1 MILING
7 HIFQKNILDF
17 HKISSRSSHR
27 YSKQRFCIYSVL
39 KYRNL
44 IKDPVA
50 THFAEQM
57 QSSNWFPH
65 LPDVLRF
72 TGETLTEYNGYLNDT
87 SFPTWN
93 RDRYDSFRLRKGKK
107 KWSPDLWSK
116 FQRLCYQLDECFT
129 Q

>member
-39 KYRNL
+39 K
-44 IKDPVA
+44 
-50 THFAEQM
+50 FAEQM
-57 QSSNWFPH
+57 QSTDWFPH

-72 TGETLTEYNGYLNDT
+72 TGETLTEYNGYLNNT

-116 FQRLCYQLDECFT
+116 FQRLCYQLDECFSG
-129 Q
+129 